1 MLIRTSVAQEPTP
14 GVLTTATT
22 DTSVATTMEDLAVT
36 TAAILVGSGN
46 TELSAIYLFAYLG
59 VQAFSNYG
67 FIYSHTSY
75 TGDSSAPYE
84 NGLRKKWHIRVQQG
98 YRVKITFLGF
108 ELEAEWDSPGP
119 RFTLS
124 TYALLCHKYTAYD
137 K

>member
-46 TELSAIYLFAYLG
+46 TELSAIYLFTYLG

-124 TYALLCHKYTAYD
+124 TYALSMP
-137 K
+137 

>member
-1 MLIRTSVAQEPTP
+1 MLPVQVVLIRTSAVLVPTP

-22 DTSVATTMEDLAVT
+22 DTFVAITMEASTVS
-36 TAAILVGSGN
+36 TAAIQVDKGLQAYSH
-46 TELSAIYLFAYLG
+46 LFPHLG

-75 TGDSSAPYE
+75 TGDSSSTYE

-108 ELEAEWDSPGP
+108 ELEAEWNSPGP
-119 RFTLS
+119 RFMLS
-124 TYALLCHKYTAYD
+124 IYN
-137 K
+137 